1 MMSVYRLAQNLEI
14 KFWKAVIPVMAE
26 EGPLMKTI
34 QSIKKFS
41 PSKPR
46 NIALLIMIW
55 AAIGFVSG
63 VILGRLIVIFQIL

>member
-26 EGPLMKTI
+26 KGPLMKTI

-63 VILGRLIVIFQIL
+63 VILGRLILIFQIL

>member
-63 VILGRLIVIFQIL
+63 VILGRWIVIFQIL

>member
-1 MMSVYRLAQNLEI
+1 MSVYRLAHNFEI
-14 KFWKAVIPVMAE
+14 KFWNAIIPVMAE

-34 QSIKKFS
+34 RTLKQIM
-41 PSKPR
+41 PTKPR

-63 VILGRLIVIFQIL
+63 VILGRLILIFQIL

>member
-14 KFWKAVIPVMAE
+14 KFWNTVIPVMAE

-34 QSIKKFS
+34 RSFKHIT
-41 PSKPR
+41 PTKPR
-46 NIALLIMIW
+46 NIALLLLIW

-63 VILGRLIVIFQIL
+63 VILGRLILLFQIL

>member
-1 MMSVYRLAQNLEI
+1 MSIYRFAQNFEI
-14 KFWKAVIPVMAE
+14 KFWNAVIPVISE

-34 QSIKKFS
+34 RSIKQIA

-46 NIALLIMIW
+46 NIALLILIW

-63 VILGRLIVIFQIL
+63 VILGRLILIFQIL

>member
-1 MMSVYRLAQNLEI
+1 MSIYRLAQNFEI
-14 KFWKAVIPVMAE
+14 KFWNAVIPVISE

-34 QSIKKFS
+34 RSIKQIA

-46 NIALLIMIW
+46 NIALLILVW

-63 VILGRLIVIFQIL
+63 VILGRLILIFQIL

>member
-1 MMSVYRLAQNLEI
+1 MSIYRLAENFEI
-14 KFWKAVIPVMAE
+14 KFWNAIIPVMAE

-34 QSIKKFS
+34 RSIKQIS

-46 NIALLIMIW
+46 NIALLILIW

-63 VILGRLIVIFQIL
+63 VILGRLILIFQIL

>member
-1 MMSVYRLAQNLEI
+1 MSIYRLAQSFEI
-14 KFWKAVIPVMAE
+14 KFWNAIIPVMAE

-34 QSIKKFS
+34 QSIKQIT

-46 NIALLIMIW
+46 NIAVLILIW

-63 VILGRLIVIFQIL
+63 VILGRLIVMLQIL